1 MSRFAN
7 SGFNLKSLADNSYK
21 AIEEGAYDAQ
31 NYDFTKH
38 DSISMKRAILSCSH
52 APIIT
57 EIKFASPSKG
67 QIIAQTEMDSIQLA
81 FNMIL
86 IRLYWSFNFDTTTFI
101 QWLH

>member
-81 FNMIL
+81 FNIDL